1 MLISTQ
7 RYEMASHTV
16 SSSSSPR
23 FEASSSDS
31 SVPTW
36 EEFLTNTAP
45 GPLEFPG
52 PSYPIAGYDESRTS
66 SQSVAAGRGAQQISP
81 LSSDY
86 PSGPSS
92 SYPDIQQTTYS
103 GPEHQAPA
111 TPSTGS
117 YPVMATPPALHPPT
131 MSLARPEMKLVT
143 MRATPTPDLPSGT
156 QVGRWT
162 KREHELFL
170 EGLQRF
176 GKSWKKISS
185 LVHTRTLVQIRTH
198 AQKYLQKQSRAAL
211 KADAKAAAAAAC
223 ASQAKPMKQEHQQL
237 VDDIKT
243 EPRYPALPGP
253 SDPPTAQM
261 SSSKMPN
268 CPPDQWK
275 APGPTSRGYAPLVY
289 PSGAMALSVTRTSTQ
304 IMTTTSIAS
313 PRSTFQLN
321 TISRLDQLLQEDMN
335 GNIPAF
341 VDEYYTSPTA
351 IEDDLL
357 RPLYTG
363 EPQWVPRLD
372 GYASKRR
379 RLERSST
386 AATTSTST
394 TGPALPSKLFEP
406 LPVPSNLSSPV
417 SSPKAQQVSAVASL
431 LAAHEATDTTNY
443 PSQWL

>member
-1 MLISTQ
+1 M
-7 RYEMASHTV
+7 
-16 SSSSSPR
+16 
-23 FEASSSDS
+23 
-31 SVPTW
+31 PTW
-36 EEFLTNTAP
+36 EEFLTNSAP
-45 GPLEFPG
+45 GSLEFPG
-52 PSYPIAGYDESRTS
+52 PSYPIANYDEPRT
-66 SQSVAAGRGAQQISP
+66 SQSVAGGRGAQQISP
-81 LSSDY
+81 MSSDY

-92 SYPDIQQTTYS
+92 SYPDTQPTYS
-103 GPEHQAPA
+103 GQEHQAPA
-111 TPSTGS
+111 TPSTDS
-117 YPVMATPPALHPPT
+117 CPMMVTPPALHPPT

-143 MRATPTPDLPSGT
+143 MRGTPMPDLPSGT

-211 KADAKAAAAAAC
+211 KADAKAAAAAAAC
-223 ASQAKPMKQEHQQL
+223 ASQAKAMKQERQQL

-243 EPRYPALPGP
+243 EPQYPAPPGP
-253 SDPPTAQM
+253 PDQPAANT
-261 SSSKMPN
+261 SSSKIPD
-268 CPPDQWK
+268 CPLDQWK

-313 PRSTFQLN
+313 PRSAFQLN

-357 RPLYTG
+357 RPLYTS
-363 EPQWVPRLD
+363 EPQWVPHLALSE

-394 TGPALPSKLFEP
+394 AGPAVRPAFPTKLFEP

-417 SSPKAQQVSAVASL
+417 CSPKAQQVSAVASL